1 MNKKFSTLMAIS
13 LMALSTSAFAADVL
27 PLAGSAAKKVEGK
40 KYFLVQNV
48 FSDEATKGIDSDDRI
63 LGMSKDMD
71 DSTLSYDKATWNDE
85 KRKFETTEGF
95 SVNNYLWTVEEKTVE
110 GTTNEYY
117 YQFKNVATGELL
129 RVLSSPV
136 PTRGQLAKF
145 ENKVEDKDHY
155 NSGLVSFAL
164 YKSDGSRIKYGA
176 DGGFFVPNAWTKG
189 WKIMDF
195 NAPDFGVYNYTSV
208 PTNHTF
214 QLYEATDVE
223 VDAGVLNK
231 LYNSNGF
238 NFDLPDHESVTNLF
252 NDGRVKAIQVPVDI
266 YLKDGD
272 VKMKE
277 STSKYYIPK
286 GTYFAVETPYGVPSW
301 NPSAGDGNQENAED
315 LYEFLLNCTLIAVDP
330 VENASNSASIRKTG
344 EGFELTTVSGK
355 DLNFFASKKTSDLT
369 NADNATVIPSG
380 SDISVYNACF
390 TVKENINN
398 ANKYALS
405 LARVSYQETTSS
417 DAHKTAELQL
427 AIKSNGSYGSS
438 EYLVTATGATPN
450 YIFKYVESNVKK
462 AAELL
467 NADGASIYNIQ
478 FVRDRYN
485 YDTYLTEFGEAYYAK
500 GEALVDLDAP
510 AYQYLITKVNG
521 NDVTFTNRETG
532 KSFTTKLFEE
542 GDDVYSIAMSSD
554 KTYSVLD
561 VNASNDIEA
570 SHENF
575 SLGGEY
581 IRLIPVAEV
590 DKFHGYWNVADETK
604 VTLAFARDFT
614 PTSNKMYP
622 VINTN
627 KETGNKAI
635 KSTLTD
641 EVAEAAQWQLV
652 KTNKGYPYYVT
663 RTYAYLDANDKV
675 VYKSKGD
682 TVAYYAYQ
690 MQLVEDGNPVKW
702 YMHEG
707 VVGSASKYTVDQD
720 DAQTFIIKENI
731 DGSVSMLDKTDGIA
745 GTDFLTVAA
754 YYDAPKA
761 TVKEELSRALYHA
774 AMQIKQKANFIKT
787 YLVQDAPEVSLPAT
801 ATYITLQSALGNYI
815 AMNAE
820 NDGIVISN
828 EPLTYRVF
836 ATDLDA
842 VVPSFLISTGF
853 NAEDKA
859 REFLFNPEDSVNYYV
874 GNGKYD
880 KVYQWSEGDKKVLF
894 KSGILSENNDTLT
907 TSIKGKVV
915 DVAMK
920 ADRYGTQAG
929 LNRFKQ
935 QIVLADG
942 EDDLYVIRQ
951 LKAGQ
956 GDETQYLG
964 SINEKMAWVEKAK
977 AMKFVIAD
985 TVSPTANEAIE
996 ATGVQ
1001 VVGSKGAVTVQGA
1014 AGKVITV
1021 ANILGQTIANQVAAS
1036 DNVTI
1041 AVPAGIVVVAVEGEA
1056 TKVVVK

>member
-1 MNKKFSTLMAIS
+1 MNRKLSTLMAIS
-13 LMALSTSAFAADVL
+13 LMALSTSAFADNL
-27 PLAGSAAKKVEGK
+27 PLANSAATKVDGK

-48 FSDEATKGIDSDDRI
+48 ISDETTKGIDSGDRI
-63 LGMSKDMD
+63 LGMSKNVD
-71 DSTLSYDKATWNDE
+71 DSTLSYNNAKWNTAE
-85 KRKFETTEGF
+85 QKFETADDF

-136 PTRGQLAKF
+136 PSTGELAKF

-176 DGGFFVPNAWTKG
+176 DGGLFVPNAWIRG
-189 WKIMDF
+189 WNIMDF
-195 NAPDFGVYNYTSV
+195 TAPNFGVYNYTAV
-208 PTNHTF
+208 GAPDNQTF
-214 QLYEATDVE
+214 QLYEATDEV
-223 VDAGVLNK
+223 VDANELNK

-252 NDGRVKAIQVPVDI
+252 NDGRVKAIQVPTI
-266 YLKDGD
+266 YLDNGEVD
-272 VKMKE
+272 VNAT
-277 STSKYYIPK
+277 TSKFFIPA
-286 GTYFAVETPYGVPSW
+286 GTYFAVETPGATPVKGTSETLQKY
-301 NPSAGDGNQENAED
+301 AERM
-315 LYEFLLNCTLIAVDP
+315 YNFLLNCTLIAVDP

-355 DLNFFASKKTSDLT
+355 DLNFFASTKTSDLT
-369 NADNATVIPSG
+369 NAANATVIPSG

-405 LARVSYQETTSS
+405 LDRVSYQETTGSNT
-417 DAHKTAELQL
+417 HKAVAAQL

-438 EYLVTATGATPN
+438 EYLVTATGSTPS
-450 YIFKYVESNVKK
+450 YIFKYVESSVKK
-462 AAELL
+462 ATELL
-467 NADGASIYNIQ
+467 STDGASIYNIQ
-478 FVRDRYN
+478 FVGYYDN
-485 YDTYLTEFGEAYYAK
+485 DTYLTDFGGNYYAK
-500 GEALVDLDAP
+500 GEVLVDLDAP

-521 NDVTFTNRETG
+521 NEITFANRETG
-532 KSFTTKLFEE
+532 KPFTTKLFEE
-542 GDDVYSIAMSSD
+542 GDDVYSIAAD
-554 KTYSVLD
+554 INTTYDVLD
-561 VNASNDIEA
+561 INTSNDVA
-570 SHENF
+570 RRYTLT
-575 SLGGEY
+575 LGGAY

-604 VTLAFARDFT
+604 VTLAFARDFA

-622 VINTN
+622 VVDTDIT
-627 KETGNKAI
+627 TGSKIVNP
-635 KSTLTD
+635 LTD

-652 KTNKGYPYYVT
+652 KTSVAPNYVT
-663 RTYAYLDANDKV
+663 KTYAYLDANDKV

-682 TVAYYAYQ
+682 TVAYYAYT
-690 MQLVEDGNPVKW
+690 MQLVEDGNPAAW
-702 YMHEG
+702 YLRKNFTSS
-707 VVGSASKYTVDQD
+707 VPSLYTVDVKAN
-720 DAQTFIIKENI
+720 AQQFIIKENI
-731 DGSVSMLDKTDGIA
+731 DGSVSMLEKSDGIA
-745 GTDFLTVAA
+745 GTTFLAA
-754 YYDAPKA
+754 QGFRNAPEATIAKELKRTINQGGIEVEPKA
-761 TVKEELSRALYHA
+761 NY
-774 AMQIKQKANFIKT
+774 IKT

-820 NDGIVISN
+820 SDGVVISN

-842 VVPSFLISTGF
+842 VVPSFFISTGF
-853 NAEDKA
+853 NADDKA
-859 REFLFNPEDSVNYYV
+859 RDFLFNPEDSVNYYV
-874 GNGKYD
+874 GAGKYD

-894 KSGILSENNDTLT
+894 KSGILSEKNDTLT

-915 DVAMK
+915 NVAAK

-951 LKAGQ
+951 LKAGET
-956 GDETQYLG
+956 GNTQYLG
-964 SINEKMAWVEKAK
+964 SVNEKMAWVAKEK
-977 AMKFVIAD
+977 AMKFVIAE
-985 TVSPTANEAIE
+985 TTAPTANEAIAAE
-996 ATGVQ
+996 GVQ
-1001 VVGSKGAVTVQGA
+1001 VIGGQGVVTVQGA
-1014 AGKVITV
+1014 AGKVVTV

-1041 AVPAGIVVVAVEGEA
+1041 AAPAGIVVVAVDGEA